1 MMKCIVMKLFN
12 YIHWGYDINIY
23 NCLGFYINIYI
34 ILLEFEW
41 TLLFYFMITIYQN
54 PQCGC

>member
-34 ILLEFEW
+34 ILLEFE
-41 TLLFYFMITIYQN
+41 
-54 PQCGC
+54 